1 MENIEL
7 NQGPVRIAVR
17 ERPMVA
23 RELESEC
30 ESVVYSKENVIFF
43 FFVLF
48 PFFDLLLIIFCFDFL
63 DSNC

>member
-17 ERPMVA
+17 ERPMVE
-23 RELESEC
+23 REIETEC

-43 FFVLF
+43 KFYSLF
-48 PFFDLLLIIFCFDFL
+48 LLF
-63 DSNC
+63 